1 MGTPVGRRTVL
12 ALGVG
17 AASLPLLAAAP
28 AVAAPA
34 TASSG
39 KGSPS
44 GLPLGK
50 DRITSASQIA
60 INASDTPD
68 TIVRKAAHVVPRPS
82 QVAWQQREVT
92 AFTHFGMNT
101 FTDRE
106 WGSGA
111 EDEATFDPSGMDAD
125 QWMRAYKAAGARQV
139 MFTAKH
145 HDGFVLFPTRYTN
158 HSVIASP
165 WWIRT
170 DGCSDAE
177 RDATTKARAEAE
189 AHRTDDPAAYWRAR
203 NAGCN
208 NPQGDVLGTYLKA
221 ARRAGLKVG
230 VYLSPA
236 DGSEQPHAWHA
247 QYVEKIRAKQASGQ
261 WLSIEEQ
268 ATVDDGDRAPGGQG
282 RYGSGSSIVSR
293 TIPTLVPDDDRAAA
307 LAAHR
312 IPSFTVQAD
321 DYNAYYLNQIYE
333 LFTQYGPIDE
343 LWLDGANPWTDAGIT
358 EKYDFTAWFRLIHA
372 LSPDTVTFAGPQG
385 TRWVGNE
392 SGVARTTEWS
402 VTPATADPHT
412 AHGEGLIP
420 GGPEAADIGSRE
432 KITAPG
438 IEYLQWF
445 PAEADVSLRPG
456 WFFHADQKPKTPQ
469 QLVTLYEQSVG
480 RNAVLLLNV
489 PPAQDGRIAAADV
502 DSLTRFGDAITATY
516 GPDLLAAGRGRR
528 DPVLRTLTDGRLTTA
543 WSPSHAATTGA
554 VTLKLPAA
562 GAFDRIRL
570 GEDITRGQQ
579 VEQFA
584 VDIWTGTAWQQT
596 ATGTTIGYARI
607 LTLPAPVSTD
617 RIRIRILQARTTPR
631 LASAA
636 LHLSVPPK

>member
-1 MGTPVGRRTVL
+1 MGTPVGRRSAL
-12 ALGVG
+12 ALGIGV
-17 AASLPLLAAAP
+17 ASLPFLPAAP
-28 AVAAPA
+28 AAASPG
-34 TASSG
+34 TGSS
-39 KGSPS
+39 SNP
-44 GLPLGK
+44 PLTK
-50 DRITSASQIA
+50 DRITPAPLIE
-60 INASDTPD
+60 IDASDTPD
-68 TIVRKAAHVVPRPS
+68 TVVRKAAHVVPRPS

-177 RDATTKARAEAE
+177 RDATAKARAEAD
-189 AHRTDDPAAYWRAR
+189 AHRSDDPAAYWRAR
-203 NAGCN
+203 NAGCR
-208 NPQGDVLGTYLKA
+208 NPRGDILGTYLAA

-261 WLSIEEQ
+261 SLSIEEQ

-282 RYGSGSSIVSR
+282 RYGSGSPVVRR
-293 TIPTLVPDDDRAAA
+293 TIPTLVPDDDRADA

-312 IPSFTVQAD
+312 IPSFTVRAD
-321 DYNAYYLNQIYE
+321 DYNAYYLNQLYE

-385 TRWVGNE
+385 TRWIGNE
-392 SGVARTTEWS
+392 NGVGRTTEWS
-402 VTPATADPHT
+402 VTPATADPAT
-412 AHGEGLIP
+412 AHGEGLLP
-420 GGPEAADIGSRE
+420 DGPSAADIGSRD

-456 WFFHADQKPKTPQ
+456 WFFHADEKPKTPQ
-469 QLVTLYEQSVG
+469 QLVTIYEQSVG

-489 PPAQDGRIAAADV
+489 PPGRDGRVAAPDV
-502 DSLTRFGDAITATY
+502 ASLTAFGNSVAATY
-516 GPDLLAAGRGRR
+516 GHNLLTAGRGSR
-528 DPVLRTLTDGRLTTA
+528 DPVLRALTDGRLTTA
-543 WSPSHAATTGA
+543 WSPSRGATTGA
-554 VTLKLPAA
+554 VTVKLHAHR
-562 GAFDRIRL
+562 AFDRIRL

-579 VEQFA
+579 VERFA
-584 VDIWTGTAWQQT
+584 VDIWTGTAWQQA

-607 LTLPAPVSTD
+607 LALPEPVRGD
-617 RIRIRILQARTTPR
+617 RIRIRILQSRTTPR
-631 LASAA
+631 LASAS
-636 LHLSVPPK
+636 LHLNVPPE